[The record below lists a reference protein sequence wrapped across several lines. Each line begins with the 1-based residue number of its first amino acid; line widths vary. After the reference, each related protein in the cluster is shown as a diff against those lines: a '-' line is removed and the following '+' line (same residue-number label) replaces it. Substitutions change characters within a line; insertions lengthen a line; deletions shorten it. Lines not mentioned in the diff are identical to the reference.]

1 MTCTG
6 CNNGASAT
14 EPNDR
19 TQKSLC
25 AETETRAFAAG
36 KGESGM
42 CLRTA
47 RGQGTG
53 GTRAEAAAA
62 AGGGPSVSVCSE
74 CSIKTR
80 KINEVHL
87 YTNYTHH
94 LSPSPYRD
102 GHPTHRREC
111 WGWDGQ
117 PPPSPAVDTRLVLGS
132 RWRARE
138 TTSESSSPA
147 LQPGKPRT
155 APQAAKPRPAHMPAS
170 HPQPLLR
177 DDSEG
182 SAY

>member
-1 MTCTG
+1 MALRPLNQTTG
-6 CNNGASAT
+6 HRRAYVQKRKLERLQQVRGSQGCASEQPGGRGRGA
-14 EPNDR
+14 PGLR
-19 TQKSLC
+19 PQLQL
-25 AETETRAFAAG
+25 AG
-36 KGESGM
+36 APPF
-42 CLRTA
+42 L
-47 RGQGTG
+47 
-53 GTRAEAAAA
+53 
-62 AGGGPSVSVCSE
+62 CSE

-138 TTSESSSPA
+138 MTSESSSPA

-155 APQAAKPRPAHMPAS
+155 APLAAKPRPAHMPAS